1 VTGAPPEVA
10 ITTGDR
16 IQDLLIRAVEGL
28 LRILP
33 EPAAVMLGGGLG
45 RVAGSGM
52 RIRRQVVEENL
63 RRAFPGRESSWV
75 ARTASASYAHIGR
88 EGVALLRMGALG
100 PEEVRERTRVEGIEH
115 VEAPLA
121 KGHGVIL
128 LTGHLGNWEIGGA
141 ALAVRGIPMDVVA
154 RRQNNPLFDARLV
167 RTRESLG
174 MRVVERDGSTKTLL
188 RSLRTG
194 RVVALVADQNVLSG
208 GVFVEFFGVP
218 AATARG
224 PELLAERTGAAVVF
238 ATAIRR
244 SGRRARYDVVL
255 RPLLPAAGDEPAE
268 APAPPDTRDT
278 RDTRDLLRR
287 YLAAL
292 EESIRGA
299 PSQYLWAHKR
309 WKTRPPGDAKELR
322 MPRTVPVDET
332 HETDDGLNPDRIR
345 PDPAGP
351 GNVPDTSR
359 QGDLP

>member
-1 VTGAPPEVA
+1 M
-10 ITTGDR
+10 GDR
-16 IQDLLIRAVEGL
+16 IQDLLIRTVEGA

-33 EPAAVMLGGGLG
+33 EPAAVLLGGGLG
-45 RVAGSGM
+45 WVAGGVM
-52 RIRRQVVEENL
+52 RIRRQVVVANL
-63 RRAFPGRESSWV
+63 RRAFPEREPSWI

-121 KGHGVIL
+121 EGRGVIL

-141 ALAVRGIPMDVVA
+141 ALAVRGIPLDVVA

-174 MRVVERDGSTKTLL
+174 MRVVDRTGSAKTLL
-188 RSLRTG
+188 RSLRSG

-208 GVFVEFFGVP
+208 GVFVKFFGVP
-218 AATARG
+218 ASTARG

-244 SGRRARYDVVL
+244 RGRRARYDVVL
-255 RPLLPAAGDEPAE
+255 SPLLPAGDEG
-268 APAPPDTRDT
+268 APDSSRRTEG
-278 RDTRDLLRR
+278 LLRR

-292 EESIRGA
+292 EESIRAA
-299 PSQYLWAHKR
+299 PAQYLWAHKR
-309 WKTRPPGDAKELR
+309 WKTRPAEGTVLPEESREGTKELR
-322 MPRTVPVDET
+322 FSGTVPVEEKPEPQQIDE
-332 HETDDGLNPDRIR
+332 DSP
-345 PDPAGP
+345 P
-351 GNVPDTSR
+351 GTSR
-359 QGDLP
+359 QGDFP